1 MVILSL
7 SLLRYSSQEMTSAY
21 EKTTEACSVFN
32 RALRSGLEQ
41 KKIIFR
47 ELGSHILE
55 GTVTLHVHVCS
66 YTVSTIHVHVA
77 LCQILY

>member
-55 GTVTLHVHVCS
+55 GTVTLHVCS

>member
-1 MVILSL
+1 MSVYVNSL
-7 SLLRYSSQEMTSAY
+7 YSSQEMTSAY

-41 KKIIFR
+41 KKVICK

-55 GTVTLHVHVCS
+55 GAV
-66 YTVSTIHVHVA
+66 I
-77 LCQILY
+77 

>member
-1 MVILSL
+1 MLILSL
-7 SLLRYSSQEMTSAY
+7 YSSQEMTSAY

-41 KKIIFR
+41 KKVICK

-55 GTVTLHVHVCS
+55 GAV
-66 YTVSTIHVHVA
+66 I
-77 LCQILY
+77 